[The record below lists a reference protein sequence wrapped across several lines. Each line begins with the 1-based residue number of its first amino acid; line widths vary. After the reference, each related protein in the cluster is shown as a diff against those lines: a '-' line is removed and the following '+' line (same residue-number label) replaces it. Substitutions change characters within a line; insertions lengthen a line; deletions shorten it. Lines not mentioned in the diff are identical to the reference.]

1 MKNFRNFIAVIATIN
16 VLGAIACLI
25 IMFISMNSGDAFWPT
40 YIPISVSLFV
50 NAIVFA
56 FIDDLGGRVDKLED
70 TLKRNNIFLENPK
83 KEVVETKEPQTVF
96 RAGEPIKLKNKINI
110 NGKEFGIDSSGMVV
124 NKKENNVYVVEF
136 DNDRGNN
143 YDVSG
148 TDLKSFFDK

>member
-70 TLKRNNIFLENPK
+70 TLKKNNIFLEEPK
-83 KEVVETKEPQTVF
+83 KEVVEAKEPQTVF
-96 RAGEPIKLKNKINI
+96 RAGEPIKLKNKISI
-110 NGKEFGIDSSGMVV
+110 NGKEFDIDSSGMVV
-124 NKKENNVYVVEF
+124 SKKENNIYVVEF

-148 TDLKSFFDK
+148 TDLKSFFDR